1 MSECLLVCP
10 ARPCLGHCRTN
21 SRHRTAGFRKARG
34 SQTARG
40 DRHIMLVLGS
50 SPPTQHPTDTPLKT
64 PPSVPSLTIA
74 VGLAS
79 LLEARRDGSNLSLN
93 TGCQNPRGAH
103 CRGHQRMSQPPGDG
117 STASPPQGLCRT
129 RSFPRSLMH
138 GSNTWA
144 RGLKNHV
151 F

>member
-1 MSECLLVCP
+1 MGIAEQTP
-10 ARPCLGHCRTN
+10 AIGQPVSGRRVGPRP
-21 SRHRTAGFRKARG
+21 RG
-34 SQTARG
+34 VTGTSCWYSAPRLPQ
-40 DRHIMLVLGS
+40 
-50 SPPTQHPTDTPLKT
+50 QHPTDTPLKT

-117 STASPPQGLCRT
+117 STASPPAGAVQNSVFSEKPHAWVKYLGQ
-129 RSFPRSLMH
+129 RSEKSRLLTAHLPAGWR
-138 GSNTWA
+138 
-144 RGLKNHV
+144 V
-151 F
+151 V

>member
-21 SRHRTAGFRKARG
+21 SHHRTAGFRKARG
-34 SQTARG
+34 SRTARG
-40 DRHIMLVLGS
+40 DRNVTLVLGS
-50 SPPTQHPTDTPLKT
+50 SPPTQHPTDAPLKT

-79 LLEARRDGSNLSLN
+79 LLEARQDESNLSLN

-103 CRGHQRMSQPPGDG
+103 CRGHQRMSQPPGAG
-117 STASPPQGLCRT
+117 STASPRRGCAEL
-129 RSFPRSLMH
+129 SLFREASCV
-138 GSNTWA
+138 GQIL
-144 RGLKNHV
+144 GPEV
-151 F
+151 